1 MKANLNTLTIVRWDY
16 SAGKSIVSSST
27 CLSTCLSGR
36 SVALRSVCT
45 PGRVLKKKKNSPP
58 PAAPPPPPSIA
69 LRSSPRLHVW
79 MRAPPRA
86 RSSSM
91 CAYAWVVCVLVSLHT
106 HTHTHT
112 QRQYSHNEWLPVAR
126 RRETLHRFFCCC
138 SSIETLSSGI
148 TSRGGEFERE
158 AGHRGQ
164 PV

>member
-45 PGRVLKKKKNSPP
+45 PGRVLKKKKSPP
-58 PAAPPPPPSIA
+58 RCSS
-69 LRSSPRLHVW
+69 SSPLDRSALISSPACVN
-79 MRAPPRA
+79 ACTSA
-86 RSSSM
+86 RTFLK
-91 CAYAWVVCVLVSLHT
+91 YVRVCVSCVRAGLSPHT
-106 HTHTHT
+106 HTHTH
-112 QRQYSHNEWLPVAR
+112 RQYSHNEWLPVAR